1 MRILYR
7 LIACLLGLCI
17 YLALFQR
24 EFGFALASKAAGRD
38 QPCPWATLI
47 RFPKHTMDFKN
58 LQIEAQNHVRQTGFD
73 PVWGIGEYA
82 TPGRKFWL
90 KPEGKQQNG
99 KDLLAFVIAEQ
110 QWISSKAESY
120 GVKPGDVVMDVGA
133 HIGTFGDDALRH
145 GAARVIMVEPDPLNL
160 ECIRRNFPREIADGR
175 VVVIPEGAWSED
187 GSLDF
192 FVGVANSG
200 TGSLII
206 KEAGS
211 RKIQVPVRTIDSM
224 LARAGIDRVDYLKMD
239 IEGAEREAL
248 KGATGLLKKW
258 KPKLFLD
265 AYHLPDDDV
274 VLPRVIMSANAGY
287 RMFCPVCC
295 PSRLDNDS
303 RIVPYA
309 IFFY

>member
-7 LIACLLGLCI
+7 LIACLVGLCI

-24 EFGFALASKAAGRD
+24 QFGFALASKAVGQD

-47 RFPKHTMDFKN
+47 RFPKHTMDFQN
-58 LQIEAQNHVRQTGFD
+58 LQIEARNHVRLTGYD
-73 PVWGIGEYA
+73 PAWGIGEYA
-82 TPGRKFWL
+82 TPNRKFWL
-90 KPEGKQQNG
+90 KPEGNQQNG
-99 KDLLAFVIAEQ
+99 KDLLAYVIAEQ
-110 QWISSKAESY
+110 QWIGSKAESF

-133 HIGTFGDDALRH
+133 HVGTFGDDALRR

-160 ECIRRNFPREIADGR
+160 ECIRRNFDKDISDGR
-175 VVVIPEGAWSED
+175 VVVIPEGAWSQD

-200 TGSLII
+200 TGSLVI
-206 KEAGS
+206 KEEGS
-211 RKIQVPVRTIDSM
+211 RKIQVPVRRIDSM
-224 LARAGIDRVDYLKMD
+224 LARAGIDRVDFLKMD

-258 KPKLFLD
+258 KPRLFLD

-274 VLPRVIMSANAGY
+274 VLPRVIKSANAGY
-287 RMFCPVCC
+287 QMFCPVCC
-295 PSRLDNDS
+295 PSRIDNDS

>member
-1 MRILYR
+1 MHILYR
-7 LIACLLGLCI
+7 LIACLMGLCL

-24 EFGFALASKAAGRD
+24 QFGFALASKAAGQD

-47 RFPKHTMDFKN
+47 RFPKHTLDFQN
-58 LQIEAQNHVRQTGFD
+58 LQIEARNHVSQTAYD
-73 PVWGIGEYA
+73 PDWGIGQYT
-82 TPGRKFWL
+82 TPTRKFWL
-90 KPEGKQQNG
+90 KPDGKSQNG
-99 KDLLAFVIAEQ
+99 KELLAYVIAEQ

-133 HIGTFGDDALRH
+133 HVGTFGDDALRR
-145 GAARVIMVEPDPLNL
+145 GAARVIMVEPDLLNL
-160 ECIRRNFPREIADGR
+160 ECIRRNFAMEIADGR
-175 VVVIPEGAWSED
+175 VVVIPEGAWNTD
-187 GSLDF
+187 GSLAF

-200 TGSLII
+200 TGSLVMNE
-206 KEAGS
+206 KGS
-211 RKIQVPVRTIDSM
+211 HTIQVPVHRIDSM

-248 KGATGLLKKW
+248 NGATGLLKKW
-258 KPKLFLD
+258 KPRLFLD

-274 VLPRVIMSANAGY
+274 VLPRVIKSANAGY
-287 RMFCPVCC
+287 QMFCPVCS
-295 PSRLDNDS
+295 PSRVENDS